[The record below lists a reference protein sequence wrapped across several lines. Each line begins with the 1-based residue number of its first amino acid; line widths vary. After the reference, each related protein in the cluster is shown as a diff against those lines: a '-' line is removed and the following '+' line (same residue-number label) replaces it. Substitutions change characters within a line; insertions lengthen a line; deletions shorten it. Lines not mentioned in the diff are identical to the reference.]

1 MWFFI
6 VKIENLILGVKTK
19 TSFSNE
25 KYIFKKSVSTVIEN
39 MKSHVQH
46 SPLVMKSWEQSR
58 NSFTLKSTGLFLV
71 LGRLLFLSV

>member
-46 SPLVMKSWEQSR
+46 SPLVMKS
-58 NSFTLKSTGLFLV
+58 
-71 LGRLLFLSV
+71 